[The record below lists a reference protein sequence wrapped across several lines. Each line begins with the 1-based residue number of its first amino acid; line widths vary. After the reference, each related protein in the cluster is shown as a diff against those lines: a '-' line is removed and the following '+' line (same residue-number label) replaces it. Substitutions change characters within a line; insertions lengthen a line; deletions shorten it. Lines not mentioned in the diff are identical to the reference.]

1 MTDIASTAGSPGARI
16 GRGISHGL
24 APRRLLSMALREMR
38 GGLSGF
44 YVFIACLALGVMVI
58 TAVGAL
64 SDALT
69 AGLARQGRIILGG
82 DATISRAHMRANE
95 KERAWLDA
103 RGHVSEAAT
112 LRTMARTNDGN
123 EQALVELKGVDN
135 AYPLVGRVH
144 LQEGGT
150 LAEALRKRDDG
161 PPPAVVSPI
170 LLERLGIKIGDTFRL
185 GDIEVTAAAAVLS
198 EPDSLSDRLTFGP
211 RIFLAMETLEATGLV
226 KPGALVNWRYA
237 LLFGHDDGRTD
248 DGDEN
253 SNAAAAGTASTLDG
267 FTAAVK
273 RDLPEAGFS
282 ARDHRDPRPRVR
294 RTLERLQQF
303 LTLIGLTALLI
314 GGVGVANAVQSFV
327 DRRRKVIAT
336 MKSLG
341 APQQLIFRLFLLQI
355 ALVAGIGI
363 AIGLALGLIVP
374 ISLHALYANVLPFET
389 SLTITWTSVT
399 ASAVYGLLVAL
410 LFALWP
416 LGQAELVPPAVL
428 FRDAVSER
436 RTWPRPRLMALMA
449 GIAATLVL
457 FVVLTSDSQRIALYF
472 VGGLVLVFAA
482 FWMLGGAVTW
492 LARRAPRPAMPELAV
507 ALANLGAPGG
517 LTRSVVLSLGAGLSL
532 LVAVS
537 LADAALVKEISDR
550 LPDNSPNYFLLDI
563 QKDDY
568 DTVAGIIQKSAPEA
582 KLAKAPML
590 RGRII
595 SLAGRP
601 VEKIKAPPEAEWV
614 LRGDR
619 GLTYADEVPEGSTV
633 VSGKWWGKD
642 YAGEPLVSFETE
654 LAGQLGVGI
663 GDMVTVNVLGRNVSA
678 RVSNLRQVDWES
690 LAINFVMVFSP
701 NTLAG
706 APHNLLA
713 TVTLPKNTS
722 LANEAAMARAVTK
735 VYPTI
740 TAIRVKDA
748 INAFGEV
755 FGKIMA
761 AVRVAGSVTLVAGAL
776 VLAGALA
783 TAQRRRILEAVILKA
798 LGATRRRIL
807 TAHILEYLLIALA
820 TAGFAIG
827 FGAIAAWVALEQVMD
842 VRFTFSWGAVAL
854 ALTLASGL
862 VVLFGGLGTWQVLR
876 ARPVPYLRNE

>member
-1 MTDIASTAGSPGARI
+1 MTDVSGAANI
-16 GRGISHGL
+16 GID
-24 APRRLLSMALREMR
+24 RLSRPSGGGVGPHRLFSMAMREMR

-82 DATISRAHMRANE
+82 DATISRTHMRANE
-95 KERAWLDA
+95 TERAWLEA
-103 RGHVSEAAT
+103 RGRISETAT
-112 LRTMARTNDGN
+112 LRTMARSDNGD
-123 EQALVELKGVDN
+123 EQALVELKGVDD
-135 AYPLVGRVH
+135 AYPLVGHVR
-144 LQEGGT
+144 LQNGQT
-150 LAEALRKRDDG
+150 LAQVLSSDGDG
-161 PPPAVVSPI
+161 PPPAVVGPI
-170 LLERLGIKIGDTFRL
+170 LLERLGVKIGDTFRL
-185 GDIEVTAAAAVLS
+185 GDIEVTATDAVLS

-211 RIFLAMETLEATGLV
+211 RIFLAMNTLEKTGLV
-226 KPGALVNWRYA
+226 KPGALVRWRYA
-237 LLFGHDDGRTD
+237 LLLGQAEANGGKQSSGTTTT
-248 DGDEN
+248 GTV
-253 SNAAAAGTASTLDG
+253 AALTG
-267 FTAAVK
+267 FTEAVK
-273 RDLPEAGFS
+273 RDMPEAGFTV
-282 ARDHRDPRPRVR
+282 RDHRDPRPRVR

-341 APQQLIFRLFLLQI
+341 APQRLIFRLFLLQI
-355 ALVAGIGI
+355 ALVAFVGI
-363 AIGLALGLIVP
+363 AIGLALGLLVP
-374 ISLHALYANVLPFET
+374 LSLHALYADVLPFET
-389 SLTITWTSVT
+389 NLTITWTSIT
-399 ASAVYGLLVAL
+399 ASAVYGFLIAL

-428 FRDAVSER
+428 FRDAVAER

-449 GIAATLVL
+449 GIAAALVV

-472 VGGLVLVFAA
+472 IGGLTLVFAA
-482 FWMLGGAVTW
+482 FWILGGAVTW
-492 LARRAPRPAMPELAV
+492 IARRIPRPAMPELAV

-568 DTVAGIIQKSAPEA
+568 DTVAGLVKKAAPEA

-590 RGRII
+590 RGRIV

-601 VEKIKAPPEAEWV
+601 VEKINAPPEAEWV

-642 YAGEPLVSFETE
+642 YTGEPLVSFEAE
-654 LAGQLGVGI
+654 LAGQLGVDI

-678 RVSNLRQVDWES
+678 RVANLRQVDWES

-713 TVTLPKNTS
+713 TVTLPKSTT
-722 LANEAAMARAVTK
+722 LAKEAAVARAVTRD
-735 VYPTI
+735 YPTI

-755 FGKIMA
+755 FGKVMA
-761 AVRVAGSVTLVAGAL
+761 AVRVAGSVTLIAGAL

-807 TAHILEYLLIALA
+807 TAHILEYMLIALA

-827 FGAIAAWVALEQVMD
+827 FGTLAALVALEQVMD

-854 ALTLASGL
+854 ALGLASGL